1 MSGRASSSKKLRTL
15 VEMGFNRN
23 EASLAIERCGMLV
36 FFILKLKNVLFVK
49 TRPLH

>member
-1 MSGRASSSKKLRTL
+1 MLGQASFSKILRTL

-36 FFILKLKNVLFVK
+36 FTKNNVLFVETK
-49 TRPLH
+49 PLH